1 MFYPRQAW
9 IVFLHSLVVLLLSA
23 CGRVPELNVV
33 ATLDEVPGNITVTP
47 DKRIIFSLHQFFSP
61 DWRVAEWTQQGIKPF
76 PNPGIASANDPDI
89 TLHSVLG
96 LQSDSKGIVWMLDNG
111 MRASETPKLVAW
123 DTRQNKLHK
132 VIMLPDPT
140 TPADA
145 FVNDLAV
152 DETHDS
158 IYITDPAGGD
168 NAALIVVDIS
178 SGDARRV
185 LQGHQSVVPEELD
198 LIIAGEALEIRQAD
212 GSTVRPRVGANPI
225 ALDTSNE
232 WLYYGPMHG
241 TSLYRIRVNDLLD
254 REIEAEALADKVERY
269 GRKPISDGISIDSDG
284 NVYITDLANN
294 AIGVIDHSREYR
306 IYITDERLS
315 WPDALSFGPDD
326 RLYTVSNQLHK
337 SALLHG
343 GEETAKPPYYIF
355 SFTPLAAGV
364 SGR

>member
-1 MFYPRQAW
+1 MPNRRQIC
-9 IVFLHSLVVLLLSA
+9 IVFLHCLMVLSFYG
-23 CGRVPELNVV
+23 CDRTPELNVV
-33 ATLDEVPGNITVTP
+33 ATLDTPPGNITVTP
-47 DKRIIFSLHQFFSP
+47 DKRIIFSLHQFFEP

-76 PNPGIASANDPDI
+76 PNPDIAVANDAELI
-89 TLHSVLG
+89 LHSVLG
-96 LQSDSKGIVWMLDNG
+96 IQSDSKGIVWMLDNG
-111 MRASETPKLVAW
+111 MRGGATPKLVAW
-123 DTRQNKLHK
+123 DTRQNRLHK
-132 VIMLPDPT
+132 LILLPHPV

-145 FVNDLAV
+145 FVNDLAI

-168 NAALIVVDIS
+168 NAALIVVDIG

-185 LQGHQSVVPEELD
+185 LQGHPSVVPENTD
-198 LIIAGEALEIRQAD
+198 LIIAGEAVEIRQAD
-212 GSTVRPRVGANPI
+212 GSTIRPRVGANPI
-225 ALDTSNE
+225 ALDVDHE

-241 TSLYRIRVNDLLD
+241 SSLYRIRVADLLD
-254 REIEAEALADKVERY
+254 RKIEAGTLADKVERY

-284 NVYITDLANN
+284 NVYITDVANN

-306 IYITDERLS
+306 IYIMDERLL
-315 WPDALSFGPDD
+315 WPDALSFGPDK

-355 SFTPLAAGV
+355 SFTALAAGV

>member
-1 MFYPRQAW
+1 M
-9 IVFLHSLVVLLLSA
+9 LLSA
-23 CGRVPELNVV
+23 CGRAPELTVV
-33 ATLDEVPGNITVTP
+33 ASLDEVPGNITVTP
-47 DKRIIFSLHQFFSP
+47 DKRIVFSLHQFFSP

-89 TLHSVLG
+89 ILHSVLG

-111 MRASETPKLVAW
+111 MRGNATPKLVAW
-123 DTRQNKLHK
+123 DTRQNRLHK
-132 VIMLPDPT
+132 VIMLPAPL
-140 TPADA
+140 TPDDA

-168 NAALIVVDIS
+168 NAALIVVDMS

-185 LQGHQSVVPEELD
+185 LQGHQSVVPEDTD
-198 LIIAGEALEIRQAD
+198 LIIAGEALEISQAD

-225 ALDTSNE
+225 ALDASNE

-241 TSLYRIRVNDLLD
+241 TSLYRIRVKDLLD
-254 REIEAEALADKVERY
+254 REIEAGALADKVERY

-294 AIGVIDHSREYR
+294 AIGVIDNSREYR
-306 IYITDERLS
+306 IYVMDERLS
-315 WPDALSFGPDD
+315 WPDALSFGPDN

-355 SFTPLAAGV
+355 SFTPLAGGV

>member
-1 MFYPRQAW
+1 MLA
-9 IVFLHSLVVLLLSA
+9 LLPFAVRPCRSEVGKA
-23 CGRVPELNVV
+23 PELTVV
-33 ATLDEVPGNITVTP
+33 ASLDEVPGNITVTP

-76 PNPGIASANDPDI
+76 PNPDTASPNDPDI
-89 TLHSVLG
+89 ILHSVLG

-111 MRASETPKLVAW
+111 MRGNATPKLVAW
-123 DTRQNKLHK
+123 DTRQNRLHK
-132 VIMLPDPT
+132 VIMLPAPL
-140 TPADA
+140 TPDDA

-185 LQGHQSVVPEELD
+185 LQGHQSVVPEDTD
-198 LIIAGEALEIRQAD
+198 LIIAGEALEISQAD

-225 ALDTSNE
+225 ALDASNE

-315 WPDALSFGPDD
+315 WPDALSFGPDN

>member
-1 MFYPRQAW
+1 MLA
-9 IVFLHSLVVLLLSA
+9 LLPFAVRPCRSEVGKA
-23 CGRVPELNVV
+23 PELTVV
-33 ATLDEVPGNITVTP
+33 ASLDEVPGNITVKP

-76 PNPGIASANDPDI
+76 PNPDTASPNDPDI
-89 TLHSVLG
+89 ILHSVLG

-111 MRASETPKLVAW
+111 MRGNATPKLVAW
-123 DTRQNKLHK
+123 DTRQNRLHK
-132 VIMLPDPT
+132 VIMLPAPL
-140 TPADA
+140 TPDDA

-168 NAALIVVDIS
+168 NAALIVVDMS

-185 LQGHQSVVPEELD
+185 LQGHQSVVPEDTD
-198 LIIAGEALEIRQAD
+198 LVIAGEALEISQAD

-225 ALDTSNE
+225 ALDASNE

-241 TSLYRIRVNDLLD
+241 TSLYRIRVKDLLD
-254 REIEAEALADKVERY
+254 REIEAGALADKVERY

-315 WPDALSFGPDD
+315 WPDALSFGPDN

>member
-1 MFYPRQAW
+1 M
-9 IVFLHSLVVLLLSA
+9 LLPG
-23 CGRVPELNVV
+23 CGRAPELNVV
-33 ATLDEVPGNITVTP
+33 ATLDGSPGNITVTP
-47 DKRIIFSLHQFFSP
+47 DKRIIFSLHQFFAP

-76 PNPGIASANDPDI
+76 PNLDIASSNDPDI
-89 TLHSVLG
+89 ILHSVLG
-96 LQSDSKGIVWMLDNG
+96 IQSDSKGIVWMLDNG
-111 MRASETPKLVAW
+111 MRGNATPKLVAW
-123 DTRQNKLHK
+123 DTRQNRLHK
-132 VIMLPDPT
+132 VIMLPAPL
-140 TPADA
+140 TPDDA

-178 SGDARRV
+178 RGDARRV
-185 LQGHQSVVPEELD
+185 LQGHQSVVPEDTD
-198 LIIAGEALEIRQAD
+198 LIIAGEALEISQAD
-212 GSTVRPRVGANPI
+212 GSTVRPRVGANPV
-225 ALDTSNE
+225 ALDVDNN

-241 TSLYRIRVNDLLD
+241 TSLYRIRVKDLLD
-254 REIEAEALADKVERY
+254 REVEAGALADKVERY

-294 AIGVIDHSREYR
+294 AIGVIDNSREYR
-306 IYITDERLS
+306 IYVMDERLS
-315 WPDALSFGPDD
+315 WPDALSFGPDN

-343 GEETAKPPYYIF
+343 GEETATPPYYIF
-355 SFTPLAAGV
+355 SFTPLAGGV